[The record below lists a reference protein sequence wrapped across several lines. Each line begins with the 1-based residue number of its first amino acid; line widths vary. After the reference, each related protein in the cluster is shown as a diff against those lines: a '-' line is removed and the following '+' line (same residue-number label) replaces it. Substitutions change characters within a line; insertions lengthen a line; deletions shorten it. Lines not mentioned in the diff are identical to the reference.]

1 MCFFRRVDIR
11 KAGMI
16 CIAGMVALS
25 MAACRTDNN
34 LIVVENEEKRVV
46 ELFSPMEKSEAYVE
60 NTARSAADKTVML
73 AEEKLDVS
81 VGYVTY
87 TAEDYQDKTYDDVT
101 LDRARNDMDDIYLL
115 NPDTLRV
122 LGEEGKLKDLSG
134 LECVKNLRE
143 VVIAAN
149 MIDGKLVGIPQE
161 VVAYGLFINKDM
173 FDQYGLALPE
183 TPEDFLEC
191 CRVFKE
197 NGIETPVGANRWWLE
212 TFVLAQAYADLYNG
226 GNTEAEIAALNSGE
240 SKYSDYMRPGFEFLQ
255 EMIDKGIC
263 AIILSPVDWEKIT
276 PSLQALKEAG
286 VRIINVDTQV
296 REMDYVD
303 AYIGSDNY
311 SAGYICGEDL
321 IEKCPE
327 GGKIAILECPT
338 QNSINDRITGFE
350 EAIAKAAKGFEVV
363 ARADTTGEFE
373 RALEESE
380 KMLKEHP
387 DIVAIMC
394 GNDQIAV
401 GATTSVNVARAK
413 EVLIYGVD
421 GSPDIKKEL
430 QKQDTQI
437 AGTAAQ
443 SPIHM
448 GKNAAEIADCIL
460 TGQKFEK
467 ETYEEVFMINKD
479 NVGMYG
485 VDGWQ

>member
-1 MCFFRRVDIR
+1 MRRRIFTVLAVVLICA
-11 KAGMI
+11 AGLGG
-16 CIAGMVALS
+16 C
-25 MAACRTDNN
+25 
-34 LIVVENEEKRVV
+34 K
-46 ELFSPMEKSEAYVE
+46 KH
-60 NTARSAADKTVML
+60 
-73 AEEKLDVS
+73 
-81 VGYVTY
+81 VG
-87 TAEDYQDKTYDDVT
+87 
-101 LDRARNDMDDIYLL
+101 
-115 NPDTLRV
+115 
-122 LGEEGKLKDLSG
+122 
-134 LECVKNLRE
+134 
-143 VVIAAN
+143 
-149 MIDGKLVGIPQE
+149 
-161 VVAYGLFINKDM
+161 
-173 FDQYGLALPE
+173 
-183 TPEDFLEC
+183 TPED
-191 CRVFKE
+191 
-197 NGIETPVGANRWWLE
+197 N
-212 TFVLAQAYADLYNG
+212 
-226 GNTEAEIAALNSGE
+226 AASGE
-240 SKYSDYMRPGFEFLQ
+240 ESEENRETAREEKKLIGFSVIDMKNPYFITLENAAREAAEQKGYELLMEDPGTDPGEQALQIQ
-255 EMIDKGIC
+255 EMIDKGIS

-276 PSLQALKEAG
+276 SSLKALKEAG

-296 REMDYVD
+296 KEMEYVD

-311 SAGYICGEDL
+311 NAGYICGEDL
-321 IEKCPE
+321 IRRCPE

-350 EAIAKAAKGFEVV
+350 EAIAKAEKGFEVV

-380 KMLKEHP
+380 KMLEEYP

-413 EVLIYGVD
+413 DVLIYGVD

-430 QKQDTQI
+430 QKPDTQI

-443 SPIHM
+443 SPIHL
-448 GKNAAEIADCIL
+448 GQEAAKIADCIL